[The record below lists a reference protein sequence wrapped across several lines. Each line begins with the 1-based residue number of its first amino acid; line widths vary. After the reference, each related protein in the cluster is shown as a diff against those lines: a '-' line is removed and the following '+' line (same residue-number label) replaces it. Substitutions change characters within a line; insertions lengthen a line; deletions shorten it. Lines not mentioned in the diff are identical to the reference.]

1 MSTYIVPHR
10 SSKWGKAATR
20 ISRFYRRRRA
30 RRAVDRSQNRK
41 ISKLFRLVK
50 SVKEKKFID
59 QYTVGASVGYVW
71 TTLLPRDLTFI
82 SQGDAQDQRIAN
94 KVKILSHHLKFI
106 CTLGDTTNLYRI
118 LVIRFPNQAA
128 ADIAIGDALESPTLA
143 PSPINLMTFR
153 KRNGDTKFQLLWDS
167 GLRRLDVNH
176 PQHTHN
182 IMLKPNKGYFTMY
195 NSNVAGSCV
204 AGYTY
209 VVACSDSAAAPN
221 VGITSLSRTVF
232 TG

>member
-59 QYTVGASVGYVW
+59 QSTVDAAVGTVW
-71 TTLLPRDLTFI
+71 TTLLPRDLSFI
-82 SQGDAQDQRIAN
+82 AQGDAQNQRIAN
-94 KVKILSHHLKFI
+94 KVKILSHHLKFLVTI
-106 CTLGDTTNLYRI
+106 GDSTNIYRI

-128 ADIAIGDALESPTLA
+128 ADVNLGDVLEDPLEV
-143 PSPINLMTFR
+143 SPINLMTMR

-167 GLRRLDVNH
+167 GVKRLDVNH
-176 PQHTHN
+176 PQHSYN
-182 IMLKPNKGYFTMY
+182 IKLKPSKGYFTMY
-195 NSNVAGSCV
+195 NSNIGASCV

-209 VVACSDSAAAPN
+209 CVAVSDSNVAPN
-221 VGITSLSRTVF
+221 VGITTLSRTVF